1 MTKTKKIFAI
11 VLASITLMLAVTMA
25 MFGTKVFAN
34 SKDGENSDG
43 AIARLFTNLS
53 FNLYGE
59 NGYISATAKNEFTLF
74 TSVVYVN
81 VQLFTSDTYQS
92 SFETMTMVGT
102 NVTEDLDMGKSISV
116 TYPTNGQQKYWI
128 GRIIYRENGG
138 VHQIRVTECALFS
151 AEGEFIGF
159 Y

>member
-11 VLASITLMLAVTMA
+11 VLASITLMLAVSMA

-34 SKDGENSDG
+34 SKDSENTDG
-43 AIARLFTNLS
+43 AVVRLFTNLS

-59 NGYISATAKNEFTLF
+59 NGYITATAKNEFTLF

-81 VQLFTSDTYQS
+81 VQLFTSDTYKA
-92 SFETMTMVGT
+92 SFADMTMVGT
-102 NVTEDLDMGKSISV
+102 NVTEDLDMGKTISV
-116 TYPTNGQQKYWI
+116 TYPTDGQQKYWV
-128 GRIIYRENGG
+128 GRIVYRENGG
-138 VHQIRVTECALFS
+138 TFQTRVTECALFS
-151 AEGEFIGF
+151 AEGELIGF